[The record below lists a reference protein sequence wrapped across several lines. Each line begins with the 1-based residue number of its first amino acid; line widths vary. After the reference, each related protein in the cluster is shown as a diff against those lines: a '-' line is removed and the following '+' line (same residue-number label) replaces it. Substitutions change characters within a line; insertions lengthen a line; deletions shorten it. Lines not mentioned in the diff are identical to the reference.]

1 MEGLQSG
8 VEKGSMMVHVP
19 SECRSFTMTKPGM
32 DGLGGIYIYIYCLY
46 LLYIIY
52 PRMN

>member
-8 VEKGSMMVHVP
+8 VEKGTMMVHVP

-32 DGLGGIYIYIYCLY
+32 DGLGGIYIYIY
-46 LLYIIY
+46 LLSIFIIY
-52 PRMN
+52 YIP